1 MDLKLEYFYNNITHP
16 VTLGIEESHYRIL
29 GSETPDGYYE
39 SELRGRR
46 HGVRWQYGNKTI
58 ELYEEGLTVIA
69 YPSPDYR
76 YIIAIYDHRSKL
88 FPKPDNCVVYN
99 LDGSI
104 HKKISTPLSFVPNSK
119 NKRGEYFYS
128 VGWGKK
134 GDEVAVELLV
144 SDGGVYQ
151 EWIER
156 IEFNPETGE
165 FGELLS
171 RFCL

>member
-1 MDLKLEYFYNNITHP
+1 MDLKLEYFYNSITHP
-16 VTLGIEESHYRIL
+16 VCIGLDANHYHVPENKPPKNFDSGL
-29 GSETPDGYYE
+29 VGEP
-39 SELRGRR
+39 
-46 HGVRWQYGNKTI
+46 HGVRWQYENETI
-58 ELYEEGLTVIA
+58 ELYEEGVKINA

-76 YIIAIYDHRSKL
+76 FIIAVYDHKSKL

-104 HKKISTPLSFVPNSK
+104 HKKISTPFFFEPCGDK
-119 NKRGEYFYS
+119 KKGEYFYS
-128 VGWGKK
+128 VGWEKK
-134 GDEVAVELLV
+134 GDKIVLSLFV
-144 SDGGVYQ
+144 SDGGIYW

>member
-1 MDLKLEYFYNNITHP
+1 MDLNLEYFYNDITHP
-16 VTLGIEESHYRIL
+16 VTLGIKESHYLIQ
-29 GSETPDGYYE
+29 GSETPEGFNE

-58 ELYEEGLTVIA
+58 ELYEEGVRIHA

-76 YIIAIYDHRSKL
+76 YIIAVYGYNSKL
-88 FPKPDNCVVYN
+88 FPEPNNCVVYN

-104 HKKISTPLSFVPNSK
+104 HKKISAPLLFRPCSDQ
-119 NKRGEYFYS
+119 KRSEYFKF
-128 VGWGKK
+128 VGWEKK
-134 GDEVAVELLV
+134 DKEVVVFLRV
-144 SDGGVYQ
+144 SDRSY
-151 EWIER
+151 WIEE

-171 RFCL
+171 RYRD

>member
-1 MDLKLEYFYNNITHP
+1 MDLKLEYFYKNITHP
-16 VTLGIEESHYRIL
+16 VNIGIEEDHYLIL
-29 GSETPDGYYE
+29 GNEALKGFD
-39 SELRGRR
+39 SELVGER
-46 HGVRWQYGNKTI
+46 HGVRWQYENKTI
-58 ELYEEGLTVIA
+58 ELYEEGVAINA

-76 YIIAIYDHRSKL
+76 YIIAAYDSGSKL

-104 HKKISTPLSFVPNSK
+104 YKRIASPLLFKPYSK
-119 NKRGEYFYS
+119 NIRGEYFYS
-128 VGWGKK
+128 VGWAKK
-134 GDEVAVELLV
+134 EDEIVVYLLV
-144 SDGGVYQ
+144 SDGGVYR

-171 RFCL
+171 RSCL